1 MEEKVLMTK
10 HGFDM
15 LQAELKNLRVN
26 ERPAVINAIAEARLQ
41 GDLSEN
47 AEYHSARERQ
57 SFIEGRITE
66 LEDVTSR
73 AQVID
78 VASLSGDK
86 VVFGATV
93 VLMDEETEAETTYK
107 IVGKYEADLKK
118 SLISILSPIARAMI
132 GKQVG
137 DEIEVN
143 APGGSKNYVIV
154 SIAFKE

>member
-10 HGFDM
+10 HGFDA
-15 LQAELKNLRVN
+15 LQAELKELRVN
-26 ERPAVINAIAEARLQ
+26 ERPAIINAIAEARLQ

-57 SFIEGRITE
+57 SFIEGRIAE

-93 VLMDEETEAETTYK
+93 VIMDEETEAKTTYK

-118 SLISILSPIARAMI
+118 SLISIQSPIARAMI

-154 SIAFKE
+154 SISFEE

>member
-1 MEEKVLMTK
+1 MEDKVLMTK
-10 HGFDM
+10 HGFDT
-15 LQAELKNLRVN
+15 LQAELKELRVH

-57 SFIEGRITE
+57 SFIEGRIAE

-78 VASLSGDK
+78 VSALSGDK

-93 VLMDEETEAETTYK
+93 VVMDEETEVETTYR
-107 IVGKYEADLKK
+107 IVGKYEADIKK

-143 APGGSKNYVIV
+143 APGGSRNYVIV
-154 SIAFKE
+154 SISFKE

>member
-107 IVGKYEADLKK
+107 IVGKYEADFGETHLQ
-118 SLISILSPIARAMI
+118 PH
-132 GKQVG
+132 
-137 DEIEVN
+137 
-143 APGGSKNYVIV
+143 PGRTGGCRYYGRIYES
-154 SIAFKE
+154 SRSS

>member
-10 HGFDM
+10 HGFDAI
-15 LQAELKNLRVN
+15 QEELKELRVN
-26 ERPAVINAIAEARLQ
+26 ERPAIINAIAEARLQ

-57 SFIEGRITE
+57 SFIEGRIAE

-93 VLMDEETEAETTYK
+93 VIMDEETEAKTTYK

-118 SLISILSPIARAMI
+118 SLISIQSPIARAMI

-154 SIAFKE
+154 SISFEE

>member
-93 VLMDEETEAETTYK
+93 VLMDEETEAET
-107 IVGKYEADLKK
+107 LK
-118 SLISILSPIARAMI
+118 LMCAALSPSLSRLTCI
-132 GKQVG
+132 
-137 DEIEVN
+137 
-143 APGGSKNYVIV
+143 
-154 SIAFKE
+154 